1 MAYVNPNQGSRLETH
16 AVNCMVQDRSGDIW
30 FGTDKGIKVIYDGYR
45 AFANGGRGEQSPVT
59 CSNILYSEDGIYEYL
74 MAYEGITC
82 MAVDGANRKWVGT
95 TNNGL
100 YLVSANGLEEL
111 AHFTTANS
119 PLYSDKI
126 STLAVHPETGVVYIG
141 TAYGLQS
148 YRSTATAAEN
158 LPSANIYAFPNPV
171 RPDYEGPIAIKGF
184 MRDALVHVTDTRG
197 HVVFSTTAQGGQ
209 AIWNGRTVNGDRVA
223 SGTYYVFASDTGGT
237 MRSVAKI
244 LIVR

>member
-1 MAYVNPNQGSRLETH
+1 M
-16 AVNCMVQDRSGDIW
+16 
-30 FGTDKGIKVIYDGYR
+30 
-45 AFANGGRGEQSPVT
+45 
-59 CSNILYSEDGIYEYL
+59 
-74 MAYEGITC
+74 
-82 MAVDGANRKWVGT
+82 
-95 TNNGL
+95 
-100 YLVSANGLEEL
+100 
-111 AHFTTANS
+111 
-119 PLYSDKI
+119 
-126 STLAVHPETGVVYIG
+126 VYIG

-223 SGTYYVFASDTGGT
+223 SGTYNVFASDTGGT